1 MLFALSVF
9 ILQTQRPMLPRAMR
23 TNPLIPFLAAAL
35 VFLAL
40 YGALISHREVIP
52 VFLSFWM
59 TLAFVVALFG
69 ARLKLL
75 KGVEKLLGLP
85 LCVPRIAAA
94 ISRLVTRVQQESSVV
109 YFTKSGNLCRL
120 NKALLYVKRNED
132 TNHCRIVH
140 LWEDASSV
148 PRHLVHMG
156 QILDAMYPSVRID
169 TVFVKGKFGPA
180 VIDQLS
186 REWNV
191 PTNLM
196 FITCPTSTDA
206 GKRLKDLHGVR
217 VIMSHE
223 DELVEENQPRDTS
236 VGLRSQSGTYD
247 LRGFRHAERKN
258 WLRTRRRGSFI
269 WSVWAGHLPNFGR
282 LFPGCFDA
290 DFSSQPNSH
299 FPSFEVYKI

>member
-1 MLFALSVF
+1 
-9 ILQTQRPMLPRAMR
+9 
-23 TNPLIPFLAAAL
+23 
-35 VFLAL
+35 
-40 YGALISHREVIP
+40 

-236 VGLRSQSGTYD
+236 VGLRSLSLPVPGESGATASAFLASLVQEGRARAHSWTGHAAGTAD
-247 LRGFRHAERKN
+247 SSDALPPHLNSDSSPNRGS
-258 WLRTRRRGSFI
+258 TRRASEPVSSNGSCLL
-269 WSVWAGHLPNFGR
+269 SG
-282 LFPGCFDA
+282 DA
-290 DFSSQPNSH
+290 LARAVLNRSGS
-299 FPSFEVYKI
+299 